1 MTQHMSVSGSS
12 SHNRNVGAGT
22 VLFEGGLCARVRVGQ
37 GPRRGDQASGRRA
50 TGGRLGRL
58 RAGHTAADL
67 RDQPGAHAGALR
79 GQFHHREPLLLHGQA
94 LLLCGSQHRG
104 PECRVGT
111 RILDRSPQQAG
122 PPSPGDQP
130 RTSSSS
136 SASTQ
141 PISAPTTKLFTAT
154 VGS

>member
-1 MTQHMSVSGSS
+1 MTQHMSVFGSS
-12 SHNRNVGAGT
+12 CSQPPRRGR
-22 VLFEGGLCARVRVGQ
+22 LFEGGLCTRVRVGR
-37 GPRRGDQASGRRA
+37 GPRRGDKASARRA

-79 GQFHHREPLLLHGQA
+79 VQFHHRKPLLLHGQD

-104 PECRVGT
+104 PECPECRSGT
-111 RILDRSPQQAG
+111 RILERSPKQAG

-130 RTSSSS
+130 GTSSSS
-136 SASTQ
+136 SAR
-141 PISAPTTKLFTAT
+141 K
-154 VGS
+154 